1 MTQKIDQLQYIN
13 RDLNYEKIN
22 KCLHQENNYAMK
34 FQICIS
40 RSTGGVNYLGIH
52 TIRQN
57 PVLRL
62 VLEVINT
69 VKLGE
74 TPEQTYKMTVKPMQ
88 KQISYD
94 KKQQEIYLNT
104 QIQWWQTKI

>member
-1 MTQKIDQLQYIN
+1 MI
-13 RDLNYEKIN
+13 
-22 KCLHQENNYAMK
+22 

-40 RSTGGVNYLGIH
+40 RSTSGVNYLGIH

-74 TPEQTYKMTVKPMQ
+74 TPEQTYKITVKRTQ
-88 KQISYD
+88 TLISYD
-94 KKQQEIYLNT
+94 KKQNKKSI
-104 QIQWWQTKI
+104 QIQWWQTQQFGSIKNTESTKVILTTSC

>member
-1 MTQKIDQLQYIN
+1 MAPKELQNHKELVNLMTQKIDQLQHIN

-57 PVLRL
+57 PVL
-62 VLEVINT
+62 
-69 VKLGE
+69 
-74 TPEQTYKMTVKPMQ
+74 
-88 KQISYD
+88 
-94 KKQQEIYLNT
+94 
-104 QIQWWQTKI
+104 